1 MLLNYLKFKSP
12 AWNHFPP
19 RIITQTRSLT
29 IQTALRPFFFLVH
42 PDLFGNYPQEREV
55 NENSLQ
61 ILSAYL
67 ESLEKGY
74 LPRTKQPSLS
84 FYLRNKGSNKDKS
97 KPFKLVSVPLNQQ
110 RDSKTF
116 VVNILKICDL
126 PRDDVENVQTLKPRS
141 PKKHANQSSSE
152 FTYAASGR
160 KYNVDD
166 KDDQFSEE
174 FDLFQF
180 KIRRAREDETLEKFV
195 KKNID
200 LAEIRM
206 KGLEDLKE
214 EVNKLKVELEK
225 KLDLVEICYK
235 CGWNIE
241 HFRGCLKSLEKL
253 HELYTSDMGNLKNK
267 KIIFSQFTGVSPDG
281 EIHLF
286 TGDVQNNW
294 LDVSE
299 YSDNFL

>member
-1 MLLNYLKFKSP
+1 MFLNYLKFKSP
-12 AWNHFPP
+12 SWNQISP
-19 RIITQTRSLT
+19 RFVVSTRLLS
-29 IQTALRPFFFLVH
+29 IQTALRPFFFMVH
-42 PDLFGNYPQEREV
+42 PDLFGNYPREREI

-61 ILSAYL
+61 VLSAYL

-74 LPRTKQPSLS
+74 TPRTQQSSIS
-84 FYLRNKGSNKDKS
+84 FYLRNKDKS
-97 KPFKLVSVPLNQQ
+97 AKSFRLVSVPLNQQ
-110 RDSKTF
+110 QRDSKLF
-116 VVNILKICDL
+116 VRTILKICDL
-126 PRDDVENVQTLKPRS
+126 PRDEIDKVDQLKPRS
-141 PKKHANQSSSE
+141 PKKSANSSQQSAGS
-152 FTYAASGR
+152 
-160 KYNVDD
+160 KYNVHD

-174 FDLFQF
+174 FNIFQW
-180 KIRRAREDETLEKFV
+180 KIRRAREDETIEKFI

-200 LAEIRM
+200 LAEIRT

-214 EVNKLKVELEK
+214 EVNKLKVRLEK
-225 KLDLVEICYK
+225 KLRLAEICYK

-253 HELYTSDMGNLKNK
+253 HELYESDMGNLENK
-267 KIIFSQFTGVSPDG
+267 RIIFSSFTGLSPDG

-299 YSDNFL
+299 IL